1 VASKR
6 GRRSRGRG
14 RGRGRGGGGGG
25 EGTGTPLE
33 RKARGSFGISHL
45 HPEQV
50 TAMEAIQAGHD
61 TLAVLPTGYGKSLI
75 YQVPALLAD
84 RPTVVVSPLVALMA
98 DQEDSLLRRKLPV
111 IRLDSTLLVGQRREA
126 LARLADGGPLV
137 VLTTP
142 ETLQSE
148 KHREHFIAAKPWL
161 LAVDEAHCISEW
173 GHDFRPAYLRLGTE
187 REALGDPVVLAL
199 TATATPHVQEDIAER
214 LALRDPV
221 VVTAPPH
228 RPNLRLEVAMV
239 PGDRKPERA
248 GLLLKQLK
256 RPGILYC
263 STTLQTNR
271 VWAALDAGRI
281 PTARYHGRMTKAER
295 EAAQKLYM
303 HPRSKRVMVATSAF
317 GMGIDKADIRY
328 VMHYQCPGSLE
339 QYVQEAGRAGR
350 DGKLSRCILLYDP
363 KDLDIQRALQ
373 RKSRANPRQL
383 MAVAKAMKE
392 WAKEGRSVG
401 VKDLAFSAGV
411 PQTVCKAMCAHL
423 EEMEVVALDEDR
435 NYRLVGTATE
445 LTKQAKTLADRL
457 DVQVKTDDT
466 HLENLDE
473 YARTTECRSVFIRRY
488 FGEEDPPE
496 CGTCD
501 RCVDLEEGAP
511 EAVMASRRERRQD
524 QRARH
529 GDKRRGGK
537 KRDGKGKGRRR
548 KDDGGDGKP
557 RRRRRKGGGKSR
569 GGQGEGGGDK
579 QTAPQGERGA
589 KGGKDGGA
597 APSEG
602 DASTRPKRKRRRRR
616 RKSSGGQGSGQGEGQ
631 GSSKGQ
637 GQDSG
642 RGQGGGKSRSGGSP
656 PGKPKGDAPDGG
668 KSGDS
673 GGGEGESGKKKRRRS
688 RRRRRRK
695 DD

>member
-1 VASKR
+1 M
-6 GRRSRGRG
+6 
-14 RGRGRGGGGGG
+14 
-25 EGTGTPLE
+25 
-33 RKARGSFGISHL
+33 ARGSFGIPRL

-50 TAMEAIQAGHD
+50 TAMEAVQAGKD

-75 YQVPALLAD
+75 YQVPALLAE

-148 KHREHFIAAKPWL
+148 KHREHFVAAKPWL

-221 VVTAPPH
+221 LVTAPPH

-248 GLLLKQLK
+248 GLLLKTLK

-271 VWAALDAGRI
+271 VWAALDQGRI

-295 EAAQKLYM
+295 QAAQKLYM

-383 MAVAKAMKE
+383 LAVAKALKE
-392 WAKEGRSVG
+392 WAKEGRAVG

-423 EEMEVVALDEDR
+423 EEMEVVVLDEDR

-457 DVQVKTDDT
+457 DVQVNQDDE
-466 HLENLDE
+466 HLVNLDE

-488 FGEEDPPE
+488 FGEQDPPE

-501 RCVDLEEGAP
+501 RCVDLEEGSP
-511 EAVMASRRERRQD
+511 EAVMAGRRSGQRGQRPRR
-524 QRARH
+524 
-529 GDKRRGGK
+529 GDKRRG
-537 KRDGKGKGRRR
+537 RDGKRKGRRR
-548 KDDGGDGKP
+548 KGEGGDTKPKRRRGRKGGKTQGPGGEASGGDGKP
-557 RRRRRKGGGKSR
+557 KGSA
-569 GGQGEGGGDK
+569 GEDGHKTDK
-579 QTAPQGERGA
+579 GS
-589 KGGKDGGA
+589 A
-597 APSEG
+597 APGSDGES
-602 DASTRPKRKRRRRR
+602 STRPKRKRRRRR
-616 RKSSGGQGSGQGEGQ
+616 RKSSGGESA
-631 GSSKGQ
+631 
-637 GQDSG
+637 
-642 RGQGGGKSRSGGSP
+642 GQGGDKGPSGTKGPDGVSGSQQ
-656 PGKPKGDAPDGG
+656 GKPKGDTPTGGNDGAS
-668 KSGDS
+668 SGENGTS
-673 GGGEGESGKKKRRRS
+673 GKKRRRS
-688 RRRRRRK
+688 RRRRRPK

>member
-1 VASKR
+1 
-6 GRRSRGRG
+6 
-14 RGRGRGGGGGG
+14 
-25 EGTGTPLE
+25 
-33 RKARGSFGISHL
+33 
-45 HPEQV
+45 
-50 TAMEAIQAGHD
+50 MEAVQAGHD

-84 RPTVVVSPLVALMA
+84 RPTIVCSPLVALMA

-148 KHREHFIAAKPWL
+148 KHREHFIEAKPWL

-248 GLLLKQLK
+248 GLLLKGLK

-350 DGKLSRCILLYDP
+350 DGKLSRCVLLYDP

-501 RCVDLEEGAP
+501 RCVDLEEGSP
-511 EAVMASRRERRQD
+511 EAVMASRRERREA
-524 QRARH
+524 RGSRH
-529 GDKRRGGK
+529 GDKQRGGK
-537 KRDGKGKGRRR
+537 RKGRRR
-548 KDDGGDGKP
+548 KGEGGDGKP
-557 RRRRRKGGGKSR
+557 KRRRRKGGGKS
-569 GGQGEGGGDK
+569 GGAQGEGGGGDGK
-579 QTAPQGERGA
+579 QTTPRDERGA

-602 DASTRPKRKRRRRR
+602 EASTRPKRKRRRRR
-616 RKSSGGQGSGQGEGQ
+616 RKPSGGQGSGSVQ
-631 GSSKGQ
+631 GSDKGQADSKG
-637 GQDSG
+637 
-642 RGQGGGKSRSGGSP
+642 RSGSGSP
-656 PGKPKGDAPDGG
+656 PDKPKGDAPAGG
-668 KSGDS
+668 KTPDS
-673 GGGEGESGKKKRRRS
+673 GGGEGKSGNKRRRS